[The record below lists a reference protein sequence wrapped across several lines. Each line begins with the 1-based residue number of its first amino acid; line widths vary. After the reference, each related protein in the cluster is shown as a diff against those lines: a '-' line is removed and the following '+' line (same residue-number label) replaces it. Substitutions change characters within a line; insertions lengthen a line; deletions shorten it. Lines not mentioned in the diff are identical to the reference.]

1 MAVGRT
7 KPIGLFKIPGVQV
20 DIDYSWIAIFLLV
33 LWSLSLGYFL
43 ETYPGHQ
50 PLMYWIVGLVATLL
64 FFTSVL
70 IHELSHAVIGNRL
83 GEKIDRITL
92 FIFGGMAHLSGEP
105 KNPSDELK
113 IAAVG
118 PLSSLLLAFLFWL
131 VSNALALGQAS
142 LWTAGFR
149 YLAFISPGAAPPS
162 NVRTASG
169 SLAGDAAAV
178 LGGRKGPDRNCGFA
192 RRSAFSKAG

>member
-7 KPIGLFKIPGVQV
+7 KPIGLFKIAGVQV

-33 LWSLSLGYFL
+33 LWSLSLGYFP

-118 PLSSLLLAFLFWL
+118 PPQQPFTCVPLLAGLEC
-131 VSNALALGQAS
+131 AGIGAS
-142 LWTAGFR
+142 VVVDRGF
-149 YLAFISPGAAPPS
+149 
-162 NVRTASG
+162 
-169 SLAGDAAAV
+169 
-178 LGGRKGPDRNCGFA
+178 
-192 RRSAFSKAG
+192 